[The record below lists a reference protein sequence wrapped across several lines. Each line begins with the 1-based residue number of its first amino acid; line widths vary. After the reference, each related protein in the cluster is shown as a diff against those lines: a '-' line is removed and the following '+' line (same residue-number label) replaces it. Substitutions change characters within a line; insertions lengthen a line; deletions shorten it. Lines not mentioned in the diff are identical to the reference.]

1 MFQGASVTMEM
12 IDSGS
17 LAVILP
23 INSTG
28 MCFVSGQENPGSDF
42 HLYVL
47 QWMLNSASFG
57 FNLFLFCFFLNILL
71 EALQVYSGHQDGV
84 TSVSLDW
91 ISTASTMKLG
101 SVPSGFQGC
110 PVLIKF

>member
-1 MFQGASVTMEM
+1 MFQGASVTMQM

-23 INSTG
+23 VNSTV
-28 MCFVSGQENPGSDF
+28 MCFVLGQENPGSDF

-57 FNLFLFCFFLNILL
+57 FNLFLFFFFFK
-71 EALQVYSGHQDGV
+71 Y
-84 TSVSLDW
+84 TSRSFTG
-91 ISTASTMKLG
+91 I
-101 SVPSGFQGC
+101 
-110 PVLIKF
+110 